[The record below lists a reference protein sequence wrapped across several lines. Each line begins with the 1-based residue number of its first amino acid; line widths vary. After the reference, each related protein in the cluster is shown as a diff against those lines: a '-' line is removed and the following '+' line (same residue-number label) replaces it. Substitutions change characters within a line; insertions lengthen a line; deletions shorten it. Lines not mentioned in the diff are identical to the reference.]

1 MIMEQIIRPA
11 RHSAME
17 FAKYVIDLC
26 TNTGNAISDLKLQKV
41 LYYIQL
47 AFIANLHEDAFVDE
61 MEAWPYGPVV
71 RSVYNAYSSY
81 GSTKICL
88 QYEGADVFT
97 EEERNVIHFVLHQC
111 LDKNAWDLVDMTH
124 VSGGPWDRVYQNGKG
139 YKKPIPKEHIREYA
153 LA

>member
-1 MIMEQIIRPA
+1 MEQIIKPA
-11 RHSAME
+11 RHSAMD
-17 FAKYVIDLC
+17 FAKYIIDFC

-41 LYYIQL
+41 LYYLQL
-47 AFIANLHEDAFVDE
+47 GFIANLHECAFYDD

-88 QYEGADVFT
+88 LYEEADVFSDT
-97 EEERNVIHFVLHQC
+97 EKNIIHSILFNC
-111 LDKNAWDLVDMTH
+111 IEKNAWDLVDMSH
-124 VSGGPWDRVYQNGKG
+124 VKDGPWDRVYQNGKG
-139 YKKPIPKEHIREYA
+139 YKNVIPLEYIKEYA